1 MADQQGAKVKGVVD
15 IVFLIDATGSMQPC
29 IDALKANI
37 STFIDTLT
45 STNANNQAPVKHW
58 RAKVVGF
65 RDFAAD
71 QMFLIDNPFVEGAA
85 EVRSQLDRITADGGG
100 DEPESLLDALY
111 HVATMEQTGKGGQF
125 DPAKWRY
132 RSDAARVVIVFTDA
146 PYKEAMT
153 VPAGGTFDDLKNV
166 IHGNR
171 IILSMFAP
179 DLPCYDLLAGLD
191 KSELMAYEFNAAD
204 IHGAQKGLAAF
215 TADSENFRQTL
226 VQLAKSVSKSAEVPS
241 L

>member
-1 MADQQGAKVKGVVD
+1 MADQQGAKVKGIVD

-45 STNANNQAPVKHW
+45 TPNANNQAPVKHW
-58 RAKVVGF
+58 RAKAVGY
-65 RDFAAD
+65 RDFGSD
-71 QMFLIDNPFVEGAA
+71 QQPLIDHPFVEDAA
-85 EVRSQLDRITADGGG
+85 AIKAQLAEITAEGGG
-100 DEPESLLDALY
+100 DEAESLLDALY
-111 HVATMEQTGKGGQF
+111 RVATMEQTGKGGQF
-125 DPAKWRY
+125 EPTKWRY

-146 PYKEAMT
+146 PYKDVMT
-153 VPAGGTFDDLKNV
+153 SPAGGTFDDLKNA

-171 IILSMFAP
+171 IILSIFAP
-179 DLPCYDLLAGLD
+179 NLPCYDLLAGLD
-191 KSELMAYEFNAAD
+191 KSELMAYDFDASD
-204 IHGAQKGLAAF
+204 LQGSQKALAEF
-215 TADSENFRQTL
+215 TADRENFRQTL